1 MNPSFMNLIHF
12 MFSLLLE
19 KSFIHLQ
26 RNTIMIMI
34 SFQSQKAKIYLFSK
48 VEFALKL
55 GYAEELTRR
64 ALDKIGFSACNVS
77 DPLSFDIRFSN
88 CLSFRMI
95 FSMNSSASSSP
106 RLSTPRI
113 CC

>member
-1 MNPSFMNLIHF
+1 
-12 MFSLLLE
+12 
-19 KSFIHLQ
+19 
-26 RNTIMIMI
+26 MIMI
-34 SFQSQKAKIYLFSK
+34 SFQSQIAKIYLFSK

-77 DPLSFDIRFSN
+77 DPLSSDISFSN
-88 CLSFRMI
+88 CLYFRMT
-95 FSMNSSASSSP
+95 FSMNLSASSSP